1 MHCGLLPE
9 KIAQIGYNRV
19 GRFLPT
25 GGTTL
30 GLDEVG
36 LEVIGSLTEPVQSAS
51 NAKRAKLMSTHCAG
65 KKFSLEAKERFSQ
78 PSSSVHI
85 APRAVAVASVIAAV
99 YRAAELII
107 YHFGFFAWLGVLPL
121 DDAGDE
127 S

>member
-9 KIAQIGYNRV
+9 KIAQIGCGRV

-36 LEVIGSLTEPVQSAS
+36 LEVIGSWIEPVQSAS
-51 NAKRAKLMSTHCAG
+51 NAKRAKLMSTHYAG
-65 KKFSLEAKERFSQ
+65 KKFMNSLEAKERFSQ

-85 APRAVAVASVIAAV
+85 APRAVAVASVVAAV
-99 YRAAELII
+99 YRAAEPTI
-107 YHFGFFAWLGVLPL
+107 YHFGFFTWLGVW
-121 DDAGDE
+121 GDCAA
-127 S
+127 SG